1 MKRNLLGVPTRVL
14 KKKHQEPF
22 NWQKAL
28 ESRPVTASA
37 PCRVDMGGTLDIR
50 TFSYPL
56 QHLAPCTLS
65 IALDMRTTVSLT
77 PYARGRIRIT
87 SRGFKGADY
96 AAGQAPYDHPMG
108 LMFAVADFFRAS
120 GVQIAIHSES
130 PPRSALGGSSVAA
143 VALAAAL
150 SEARRRRSPRAV
162 ISARSIG
169 LLAHAVEES
178 VAGVPC
184 GYQDQL
190 AAVYGGVNAWL
201 WIALPRTSVFQR
213 QSVVP
218 RRRYAELEERLL
230 VATCG
235 IPHESRDINGRWVRQ
250 FVSGR
255 TRQPW
260 VDIVRWTHRFVGAL
274 KRCDYGAAA
283 DSMNRET
290 AVRRRLTPD
299 VLDDIGRR
307 LVAAARRG
315 GCGARFTGAGGGG
328 CLWALGEADAVER
341 LRTRWQEI
349 LDQRP
354 GARLL
359 DARVARE
366 GLRIEKTLDYKGTG

>member
-1 MKRNLLGVPTRVL
+1 ML

-65 IALDMRTTVSLT
+65 IALEMRTTVSLT

-150 SEARRRRSPRAV
+150 SEARRRRSPQAV

-230 VATCG
+230 VAYLRDPPR
-235 IPHESRDINGRWVRQ
+235 IPRHQR
-250 FVSGR
+250 
-255 TRQPW
+255 P
-260 VDIVRWTHRFVGAL
+260 L
-274 KRCDYGAAA
+274 GAAVRLRPHPA
-283 DSMNRET
+283 ALGGHRALDAPVRGRLEVQRLRRGRRQHEPGDGRAMPFDPGRAGRHRPQAGRGRPPRRVRS
-290 AVRRRLTPD
+290 AFHRRRRWGLP
-299 VLDDIGRR
+299 
-307 LVAAARRG
+307 
-315 GCGARFTGAGGGG
+315 
-328 CLWALGEADAVER
+328 LGPR
-341 LRTRWQEI
+341 
-349 LDQRP
+349 
-354 GARLL
+354 
-359 DARVARE
+359 
-366 GLRIEKTLDYKGTG
+366 

>member
-1 MKRNLLGVPTRVL
+1 
-14 KKKHQEPF
+14 
-22 NWQKAL
+22 
-28 ESRPVTASA
+28 
-37 PCRVDMGGTLDIR
+37 
-50 TFSYPL
+50 
-56 QHLAPCTLS
+56 
-65 IALDMRTTVSLT
+65 
-77 PYARGRIRIT
+77 
-87 SRGFKGADY
+87 
-96 AAGQAPYDHPMG
+96 
-108 LMFAVADFFRAS
+108 
-120 GVQIAIHSES
+120 
-130 PPRSALGGSSVAA
+130 
-143 VALAAAL
+143 
-150 SEARRRRSPRAV
+150 
-162 ISARSIG
+162 
-169 LLAHAVEES
+169 
-178 VAGVPC
+178 
-184 GYQDQL
+184 
-190 AAVYGGVNAWL
+190 
-201 WIALPRTSVFQR
+201 
-213 QSVVP
+213 
-218 RRRYAELEERLL
+218 
-230 VATCG
+230 
-235 IPHESRDINGRWVRQ
+235 VRQ

-366 GLRIEKTLDYKGTG
+366 GLRIEK

>member
-1 MKRNLLGVPTRVL
+1 MREKRVVRPSVL
-14 KKKHQEPF
+14 SSFCQRPPF
-22 NWQKAL
+22 NWQKVL
-28 ESRPVTASA
+28 ESRPVTTSA

-65 IALDMRTTVSLT
+65 IALEMRTTVSLT

-87 SRGFKGADY
+87 SRGFKAADY

-108 LMFAVADFFRAS
+108 LMFAMADVFRAS
-120 GVQIAIHSES
+120 GLQIAIQSES

-150 SEARRRRSPRAV
+150 SEARRRQGPPAEIRAR
-162 ISARSIG
+162 AIG

-190 AAVYGGVNAWL
+190 AAVYGGVNAWR
-201 WIALPRTSVFQR
+201 WIALPRPSIFQR

-230 VATCG
+230 VAYCG

-260 VDIVRWTHRFVGAL
+260 EEIVRWTHRFVDAL
-274 KRCDYGAAA
+274 KRGDYTAAA
-283 DSMNRET
+283 DGMNRET
-290 AVRRRLTPD
+290 AVRCHLTPE
-299 VLDDIGRR
+299 VLDDIGRK
-307 LVAAARRG
+307 LVAAARRA
-315 GCGARFTGAGGGG
+315 GCGARFTGAGSGG
-328 CLWALGEADAVER
+328 CLWALGEADAVGR
-341 LRTRWQEI
+341 LRPRWQKI
-349 LDQRP
+349 LGQRP

-359 DARVARE
+359 DACVARD
-366 GLRIEKTLDYKGTG
+366 GLRIEKTLD